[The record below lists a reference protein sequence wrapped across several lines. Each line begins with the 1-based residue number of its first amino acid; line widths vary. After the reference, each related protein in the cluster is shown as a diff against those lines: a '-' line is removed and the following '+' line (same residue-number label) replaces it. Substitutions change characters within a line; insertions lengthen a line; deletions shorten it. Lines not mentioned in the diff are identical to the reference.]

1 MANTNNLISIFN
13 KVLSPTTV
21 NPQQTQA
28 QPVRHVE
35 SSNPF
40 NPNPFVTT
48 TIDMNNYAKNR
59 PVQGGYFAGYYNGKP
74 NIVGRRLF
82 VEV

>member
-13 KVLSPTTV
+13 KVLSPAVV
-21 NPQQTQA
+21 NPQLPQTQ
-28 QPVRHVE
+28 QVKPVE
-35 SSNPF
+35 STNPF
-40 NPNPFVTT
+40 NPNPFVTKNV
-48 TIDMNNYAKNR
+48 DMNTYGKNR

>member
-13 KVLSPTTV
+13 KVLSPVTVQQQPTTARPV
-21 NPQQTQA
+21 
-28 QPVRHVE
+28 QPVDTT
-35 SSNPF
+35 NPF
-40 NPNPFVTT
+40 NPNPFVTK

-59 PVQGGYFAGYYNGKP
+59 PVQGGYFAGYYNGRP
-74 NIVGRRLF
+74 NIVGRKLF